1 MAVSF
6 ELPPKYSELRD
17 LCHLGVSYQCTCNEV
32 MLRSDLEDWLQRQ
45 NMQYECRYNFI
56 YTGFVK
62 RIVVTLVIDDDMAA
76 LQFKLKWL

>member
-1 MAVSF
+1 
-6 ELPPKYSELRD
+6 
-17 LCHLGVSYQCTCNEV
+17 